1 MHEEDGRRIKLYGIT
16 AEGERPRPELV
27 DSTVA
32 QIGRQVPADA
42 VGFAIAHDAADRCFV
57 LFDWFA
63 NGNEIHQRMLSADLD
78 RPSELTVHET
88 SAIGC
93 VWELA
98 VTDHERRAWLRHV
111 LQHGDLDAY
120 VADTFEDDV

>member
-1 MHEEDGRRIKLYGIT
+1 
-16 AEGERPRPELV
+16 
-27 DSTVA
+27 
-32 QIGRQVPADA
+32 
-42 VGFAIAHDAADRCFV
+42 
-57 LFDWFA
+57 
-63 NGNEIHQRMLSADLD
+63 MLSARRD
-78 RPSELTVHET
+78 RPAELSDHET

-111 LQHGDLDAY
+111 LQHGDFEAY

>member
-1 MHEEDGRRIKLYGIT
+1 MHEEEGRRVKLYGIA
-16 AEGERPRPELV
+16 AEGERPRDELV
-27 DSTVA
+27 DATVA
-32 QIGRQVPADA
+32 QIGRQIPADS
-42 VGFAIAHDAADRCFV
+42 VGFAIAHDAADGCFA

-63 NGNEIHQRMLSADLD
+63 NGNEIHQRMLSARRE
-78 RPSELTVHET
+78 RPSALSDHES

-111 LQHGDLDAY
+111 LQNGDLEAY